1 MNDDQVLREQLL
13 ALLNGG
19 NAHMTF
25 DEAVGGFPM
34 DGINTRVPNGSYTVW
49 HVLEHMRIVQWDILE
64 FVRNPDHVSPV
75 FPDGYWP
82 APDKMGT
89 VTSWKKSI
97 KSFRANLESLKE
109 IVGDPKTDLFGPIP
123 HARDYTVL
131 REILLAADHNSFHVG
146 EFIEIRR
153 ILNLNPVKEY

>member
-1 MNDDQVLREQLL
+1 MNDEVLREQLL

-34 DGINTRVPNGSYTVW
+34 DRINTRVPNGSYTVW

-64 FVRNPDHVSPV
+64 FIRNPDHVSPD

-82 APDKMGT
+82 APDKTGAAA
-89 VTSWKKSI
+89 SWKESI
-97 KSFRANLESLKE
+97 KSFRADLKSLKE
-109 IVGDPKTDLFGPIP
+109 IVSDPKTDFFGPIP

-153 ILNLNPVKEY
+153 ILDLNPVKEY